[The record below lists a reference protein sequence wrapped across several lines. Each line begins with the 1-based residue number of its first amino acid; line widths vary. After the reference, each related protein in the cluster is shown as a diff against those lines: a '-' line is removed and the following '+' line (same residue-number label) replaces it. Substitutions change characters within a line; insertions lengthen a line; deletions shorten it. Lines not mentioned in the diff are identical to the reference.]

1 MALPFLPI
9 GEMEDYFTD
18 ILIPEMWDTV
28 EISKYAKP
36 VEVFCDYI
44 VNQWVENPSLS
55 ANVWNIYD
63 RGDDDRTNNA
73 CEFWHSKFN
82 RRTNANHQ
90 HIFKYLKFNI

>member
-44 VNQWVENPSLS
+44 VN
-55 ANVWNIYD
+55 
-63 RGDDDRTNNA
+63 
-73 CEFWHSKFN
+73 
-82 RRTNANHQ
+82 
-90 HIFKYLKFNI
+90 